1 MYVNFQYLIYTLCT
15 YQYCN
20 YKQLQIKQKSIMFVK
35 KIQNIK
41 TMGNREEGGRLNSQ
55 THFTHKSQFID
66 H

>member
-1 MYVNFQYLIYTLCT
+1 
-15 YQYCN
+15 
-20 YKQLQIKQKSIMFVK
+20 MFVK
-35 KIQNIK
+35 KIRNIK